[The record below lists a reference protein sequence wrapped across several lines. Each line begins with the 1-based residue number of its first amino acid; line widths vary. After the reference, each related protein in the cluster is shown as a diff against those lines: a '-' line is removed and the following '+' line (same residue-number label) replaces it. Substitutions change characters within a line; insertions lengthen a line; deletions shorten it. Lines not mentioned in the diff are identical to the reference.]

1 MWIIWAAKRA
11 ETNYIGWS
19 CTVIK
24 KKRKKKRW
32 RWRWVSC
39 AKDDPK
45 PSWQRCLSLALISR
59 LTKWPFSLHSDI
71 MESYIMQLISF
82 SVLSE
87 LRADWAGQNYP
98 PVCFFFCFFFVVLK
112 SSWLGES
119 RCHLS
124 PCRSRFFFFLIFL
137 SPPTELKKP
146 NLFGFSY
153 AMVRGMITSWQGTSC
168 QLETSY
174 LWHLLSNC
182 CSWTVTPPLHV
193 HQHLIRLPQ

>member
-1 MWIIWAAKRA
+1 
-11 ETNYIGWS
+11 
-19 CTVIK
+19 
-24 KKRKKKRW
+24 
-32 RWRWVSC
+32 
-39 AKDDPK
+39 
-45 PSWQRCLSLALISR
+45 
-59 LTKWPFSLHSDI
+59 
-71 MESYIMQLISF
+71 MQLISF

-153 AMVRGMITSWQGTSC
+153 VMVRGMITSWQGTSC

-182 CSWTVTPPLHV
+182 CSWTVTPPFTSISTSLGCLSNFLGCGRILSELCPDVCH
-193 HQHLIRLPQ
+193 HCQILQ